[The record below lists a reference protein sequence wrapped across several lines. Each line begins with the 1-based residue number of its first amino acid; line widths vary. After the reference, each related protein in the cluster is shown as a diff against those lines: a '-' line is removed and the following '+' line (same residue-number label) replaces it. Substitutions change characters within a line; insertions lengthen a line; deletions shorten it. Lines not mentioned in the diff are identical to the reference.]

1 MAKRAR
7 KRNPSIV
14 LGIALLFLFG
24 VIAYYGVTRLGWRV
38 NNPQPQ
44 PANVETKSTVDP
56 AAEGRRVTVSGK
68 LSAPSAVRD
77 EQLGLSVDTVV
88 LLRNVEMYQWRE
100 ECAGSDCKYD
110 TVWSST
116 PIDASKFHTPAGHEN
131 PHFPLSS
138 ARFATGPVHL
148 GGYQIDPDLLVQQIQ
163 PEKYAVHASDLPPNL
178 GVTFREADGVLFTGD
193 DLAHPKVGALRVSY
207 RALPS
212 HAVSLTGVQHGQ
224 RLSVD

>member
-1 MAKRAR
+1 MPKRAR

-14 LGIALLFLFG
+14 LGIALLFLFA

-38 NNPQPQ
+38 QQPPAQ
-44 PANVETKSTVDP
+44 PANVDAKPVVDP

-77 EQLGLSVDTVV
+77 EQLGLSVDTVI

-100 ECAGSDCKYD
+100 DCAGSACKYD
-110 TVWSST
+110 TAWSST
-116 PIDASKFHTPAGHEN
+116 PIDSSKFRTPAGHEN
-131 PHFPLSS
+131 PHFPLVS
-138 ARFATGPVHL
+138 ARYATGPVHL
-148 GGYQIDPDLLVQQIQ
+148 AGYQIDPDLLAQQVQ
-163 PEKYAVHASDLPPNL
+163 PEKYAVRASELPPNL
-178 GVTFREADGVLFTGD
+178 AVTFRDADGVLFTGD
-193 DLAHPKVGALRVSY
+193 DPAHPKVGALRVSY

-224 RLSVD
+224 RLSLE

>member
-7 KRNPSIV
+7 KRNPSVVI
-14 LGIALLFLFG
+14 GIALLFLFG
-24 VIAYYGVTRLGWRV
+24 VIAYYGVTRLGWHVQNR
-38 NNPQPQ
+38 
-44 PANVETKSTVDP
+44 PAPSASVETTPPVDP

-77 EQLGLSVDTVV
+77 QQLGLSVDTVV

-100 ECAGSDCKYD
+100 ECAGSACKYD
-110 TVWSST
+110 MAWSST
-116 PIDASKFHTPAGHEN
+116 PIDSSKFRTPAGHEN

-138 ARFATGPVHL
+138 ARFATGPARL
-148 GGYQIDPDLLVQQIQ
+148 GGYQIDPDLLAQQVQ
-163 PEKYAVHASDLPPNL
+163 PEKYAVRASELPPNL
-178 GVTFREADGVLFTGD
+178 AVTFRDADGVLFTGD
-193 DLAHPKVGALRVSY
+193 DLTHPKAGALRVSY

-224 RLSVD
+224 RLSLE